1 MGDYYNVLELPR
13 NASPGDIR
21 RAYRRLALKWH
32 PDKNPGNKAEAEA
45 HFKEISEAYEV
56 LSDESKRR
64 HYDLRGRGGQ
74 STSHHENFQRSRGGN
89 AHSTGS
95 AFTFQFRDPEDL
107 FREIFGSLEP
117 FQDLYRGMR
126 GPTVLA
132 GRFPSYQQNSGSTF
146 ARRLVI
152 DLDDLLFSP
161 NLSAAGVGGS
171 SAGLTM
177 PTQQV
182 SSLQYINGKSVET
195 RTIIRDGMKAV
206 LRFEDG
212 QLVSETVERAGHTM
226 YEAGQ
231 GAPTPSGLLP
241 HHRMRRE
248 PPSFSASSQCGAGTA
263 HPSST
268 TKDLYP
274 RNSGVPTGGTSPKIS
289 LGSKDTVSC
298 SEPSTSRTSSNGG
311 RKKSHSSK
319 IHELTTALGVFSLSV
334 VFAYLL
340 HVGVEAPTL
349 RLEKMLC
356 EEETGDTAA
365 VTPVNGKARSSN
377 VGTIQKSAV

>member
-89 AHSTGS
+89 AHNTGS

-117 FQDLYRGMR
+117 FQDLHRGTY
-126 GPTVLA
+126 GPTAFTSAL
-132 GRFPSYQQNSGSTF
+132 PTYQRNSGSTF

-152 DLDDLLFSP
+152 DLGDLLFSP
-161 NLSAAGVGGS
+161 NLSAPGVGGS

-195 RTIIRDGMKAV
+195 RTIIREGVKAV

-241 HHRMRRE
+241 HHRLRRE
-248 PPSFSASSQCGAGTA
+248 PPSFSASSQCGAGTSA

-274 RNSGVPTGGTSPKIS
+274 GNIRVPTGGTSPKIS
-289 LGSKDTVSC
+289 LGSKATVSG
-298 SEPSTSRTSSNGG
+298 SAPSTSKASSDGG

-319 IHELTTALGVFSLSV
+319 IHEV
-334 VFAYLL
+334 
-340 HVGVEAPTL
+340 
-349 RLEKMLC
+349 
-356 EEETGDTAA
+356 
-365 VTPVNGKARSSN
+365 GKASRGLPVASECSQDTSS
-377 VGTIQKSAV
+377 TSSCATTSSHASRHKSRRRKM